1 MEKNKNKLAEN
12 MTSDRGMLAKMA
24 NAYNEKTS
32 NTYKTSINS
41 SENVN
46 GSITSGDNRS
56 FWFESAITPIAFEKL
71 NNDIESDILIIG
83 GGIAGL
89 TTAYCLAKEG
99 RNVILVEDGFIGS
112 GETGR
117 TTAQLTCALDDRYF
131 ELENTF
137 GQPTSKLA
145 AQSHTAAIEWIANT
159 VKQHNISCYFK
170 RVDGYLFSHASD
182 TNENLQKE
190 YKATQR
196 AGLQTEMLNKIPS
209 IAAEQVKWCIKFP
222 NQAQFHILL
231 YMKGLVDAFIQLGG
245 KIYTETKAE
254 NITKE
259 GATANGFIIKANH
272 IVVATNT
279 PVNDWVT
286 MHTKQWPYRSYVIA
300 AKIQKGKL
308 PYSLWWD
315 TGDQDS
321 KWITKPYHYVRLE
334 ELNEQYDMLIAGG
347 EDHRT
352 GQADDE
358 KIKEEDRYN
367 NLEAWTRKKFPAI
380 EKIEFKWS
388 GQVMEPVDSL
398 AFIGKNPG
406 DENIYIITGDSGN
419 GMTHGTLGGMIIKD
433 IINENENPWIKMY
446 SPSRITLKSTGDY
459 LHEVGNMVSQYAD
472 WFTTED
478 IKEASELKPGEGAI
492 ISSGMKKIAAFRD
505 EQNSLHTCTAVCPHL
520 GAILQW
526 NADEK
531 TFDCPMHGSR
541 FTTEGKVIN
550 GPASTDLKKHKIK
563 EEQPV

>member
-12 MTSDRGMLAKMA
+12 MTSDRGMLVKMA

-190 YKATQR
+190 Y
-196 AGLQTEMLNKIPS
+196 LY
-209 IAAEQVKWCIKFP
+209 KF
-222 NQAQFHILL
+222 
-231 YMKGLVDAFIQLGG
+231 
-245 KIYTETKAE
+245 
-254 NITKE
+254 
-259 GATANGFIIKANH
+259 
-272 IVVATNT
+272 
-279 PVNDWVT
+279 
-286 MHTKQWPYRSYVIA
+286 
-300 AKIQKGKL
+300 
-308 PYSLWWD
+308 
-315 TGDQDS
+315 
-321 KWITKPYHYVRLE
+321 
-334 ELNEQYDMLIAGG
+334 
-347 EDHRT
+347 
-352 GQADDE
+352 
-358 KIKEEDRYN
+358 
-367 NLEAWTRKKFPAI
+367 
-380 EKIEFKWS
+380 
-388 GQVMEPVDSL
+388 
-398 AFIGKNPG
+398 
-406 DENIYIITGDSGN
+406 
-419 GMTHGTLGGMIIKD
+419 
-433 IINENENPWIKMY
+433 
-446 SPSRITLKSTGDY
+446 
-459 LHEVGNMVSQYAD
+459 
-472 WFTTED
+472 
-478 IKEASELKPGEGAI
+478 
-492 ISSGMKKIAAFRD
+492 
-505 EQNSLHTCTAVCPHL
+505 C
-520 GAILQW
+520 
-526 NADEK
+526 
-531 TFDCPMHGSR
+531 
-541 FTTEGKVIN
+541 
-550 GPASTDLKKHKIK
+550 
-563 EEQPV
+563 